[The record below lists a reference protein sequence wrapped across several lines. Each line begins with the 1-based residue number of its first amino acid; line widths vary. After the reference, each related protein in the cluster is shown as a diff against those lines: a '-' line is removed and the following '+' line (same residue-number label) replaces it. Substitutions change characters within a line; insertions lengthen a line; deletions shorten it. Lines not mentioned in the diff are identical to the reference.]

1 MSTEFECFFCI
12 QIITKEFKILKH
24 SEVKENQI
32 MIENVQQ
39 KIKFSENKR
48 VHQIPLSHLLCGIP
62 KNMVSVPSGAR
73 VNGFPGS
80 QGVAHMEDGIV

>member
-12 QIITKEFKILKH
+12 QIITKEFKIVKH

-48 VHQIPLSHLLCGIP
+48 VHQIPLSHLLCGIA
-62 KNMVSVPSGAR
+62 KTKTQHQLKLTLYNLLL
-73 VNGFPGS
+73 
-80 QGVAHMEDGIV
+80 